1 MVTVK
6 GAHLLLMKFTRDL
19 AAWLVPLLGQ
29 GVAWGGFLQRGTEVI
44 PPPAMTLLVA
54 TKIDRVRV
62 CSWTSHVLPGKTV
75 GCIFIES

>member
-6 GAHLLLMKFTRDL
+6 GAHLLLMKFTREL

-54 TKIDRVRV
+54 TKADRVLLLF
-62 CSWTSHVLPGKTV
+62 W
-75 GCIFIES
+75 

>member
-1 MVTVK
+1 MVTVR
-6 GAHLLLMKFTRDL
+6 GAHLLLMKFTREL

-54 TKIDRVRV
+54 TKADRVLLLF
-62 CSWTSHVLPGKTV
+62 W
-75 GCIFIES
+75 

>member
-1 MVTVK
+1 VVTVK
-6 GAHLLLMKFTRDL
+6 GAHLLLMKFTREL

-54 TKIDRVRV
+54 TKADRVLLLF
-62 CSWTSHVLPGKTV
+62 W
-75 GCIFIES
+75 

>member
-1 MVTVK
+1 M
-6 GAHLLLMKFTRDL
+6 LLMKFTRDL

-54 TKIDRVRV
+54 TKADRVLLLF
-62 CSWTSHVLPGKTV
+62 W
-75 GCIFIES
+75 

>member
-1 MVTVK
+1 MVTVR

-54 TKIDRVRV
+54 TKADRVLLLF
-62 CSWTSHVLPGKTV
+62 W
-75 GCIFIES
+75 